1 MVSFQ
6 CEACGDIFTKKKL
19 DPHRNQCRGASFTCI
34 DCMVHFQGTQYRA
47 HTSCMSEAQKY
58 QGALYKEKPTK
69 AQKKGQNGQ
78 NNQNGKGKGNAN
90 ANKQPRVEDGSDG
103 DNFKAEVAPP
113 PAPTPPPAGAG
124 KATSEALTNGGKPV
138 NVFDYLVTEETPNAS
153 RVTLA
158 PKDTPKE
165 QMSMVANAKSVFEP
179 STALAKLD
187 TKTDDE
193 GHYDVAYEENGFS
206 YGADPI
212 PPSMYPNDVPN
223 VSTEFVT
230 PAPKKSKKERRK
242 EEKRASASASEKKRK
257 RGQENPSS
265 PPADMDTDML
275 DAPSSVINNAGTPI
289 LAHSGLTGGLNRMMR
304 SPSPDDSPDLH
315 RSSYHDASSPIKR
328 TRRNGKESKESTSN
342 GDAGLGISIK
352 SRAER
357 LVTSMFGGGSVVS
370 TSSAG
375 NDNSRAL
382 VRTRRGSSSSAEGA
396 LEIRKKKSH
405 RSRHASDPHMERKT
419 KRKSSNPTEG
429 DRPSRRQK
437 QSDERRRS
445 DSHSPHRERQV
456 TIYRASKP
464 PARTDDVLQREMA
477 AHFLSL
483 VGSRDSERGCSVH
496 KALKRFHRDFEDE
509 GDVDR
514 ERGRS
519 RERRVEDEKDLWR
532 ALRLRR
538 NERGEIVVYV

>member
-1 MVSFQ
+1 
-6 CEACGDIFTKKKL
+6 
-19 DPHRNQCRGASFTCI
+19 
-34 DCMVHFQGTQYRA
+34 
-47 HTSCMSEAQKY
+47 MSEAQKY

-69 AQKKGQNGQ
+69 GQKKAQNGQ
-78 NNQNGKGKGNAN
+78 STPNQKGKGNAN
-90 ANKQPRVEDGSDG
+90 ANKQPRVEDASDG
-103 DNFKAEVAPP
+103 DYVKAEVAPP
-113 PAPTPPPAGAG
+113 PAPTPPPAGEG
-124 KATSEALTNGGKPV
+124 KATSDALTNGGKPI
-138 NVFDYLVTEETPNAS
+138 NVFDYLVTDETPNAS
-153 RVTLA
+153 KVTLV
-158 PKDTPKE
+158 PKNTPKE
-165 QMSMVANAKSVFEP
+165 QMSMVTNAKSVFEP

-206 YGADPI
+206 YGAGPI
-212 PPSMYPNDVPN
+212 PPSMYPKDVPN

-230 PAPKKSKKERRK
+230 PAPKKTKKERRK
-242 EEKRASASASEKKRK
+242 EEKRSSASGSEKKRK
-257 RGQENPSS
+257 RGQEQPSS
-265 PPADMDTDML
+265 PQPDMDTPML
-275 DAPSSVINNAGTPI
+275 DAPSSVINNAGTPV

-315 RSSYHDASSPIKR
+315 RQSYHDTSSPIKR
-328 TRRNGKESKESTSN
+328 SRRNGKETKESTSN

-357 LVTSMFGGGSVVS
+357 LVTSMFGGSVIS

-375 NDNSRAL
+375 NDSNSRAL
-382 VRTRRGSSSSAEGA
+382 VRTRRGSSSSADGA

-405 RSRHASDPHMERKT
+405 RSRHASDSHTERKA
-419 KRKSSNPTEG
+419 KRKSSNPMDA

-437 QSDERRRS
+437 HSDERRRS
-445 DSHSPHRERQV
+445 DSRSPHRERQV
-456 TIYRASKP
+456 TVYRASKP
-464 PARTDDVLQREMA
+464 PARSDDVLQREMA
-477 AHFLSL
+477 VHFLSL

-509 GDVDR
+509 GDFDR